1 VPASRGHDRAAYV
14 GTVLVDCEEKVMT
27 RRVQHD
33 SKRKRCNRAAWIRRH
48 ALVHHPGSVIS
59 NTLSWSEL
67 TLTGK
72 SVTSTDTSG
81 NDTDQHGVKL
91 DGDVYES
98 STQYISSD
106 VTSKTA
112 GHQTHPSCR
121 IGKPMGTIQN
131 KYQRRIF
138 PKDRN

>member
-1 VPASRGHDRAAYV
+1 VRTLA
-14 GTVLVDCEEKVMT
+14 
-27 RRVQHD
+27 
-33 SKRKRCNRAAWIRRH
+33 
-48 ALVHHPGSVIS
+48 HHPGSITS

-98 STQYISSD
+98 STQYISPD

-121 IGKPMGTIQN
+121 IGKPVYTIQN
-131 KYQRRIF
+131 NQQRRTF
-138 PKDRN
+138 PKDGNQLVLDD